1 MSKLWSPITLLLVIF
16 TQLPVSR
23 SQQQGLQKFCTDQD
37 YEFTYTNC
45 DENGERWRV
54 AVPRGGIQCSNLPTP
69 RRGLNC
75 SFSCE
80 PGHYLDLDSQHCRP
94 CNPGFFSLGGGI
106 RYEEFVTL
114 PSGFSVDN
122 IDSNADSQF
131 SNAQSQIVECPKEA
145 GWVVKDGALIYI
157 PTPCVSRLSFSA
169 NLVRPGS
176 VEFTYR
182 MPRNNRALSMQVDIR
197 NEQCQSY
204 NDAAKSLFMKY
215 TKKEKDE
222 EEKNGDWRKRRIEL
236 KSGPNVISWI
246 IQNNMGYQ
254 SSNQPIH
261 IDRIDV
267 LGLAFTRQCTAC
279 PPGTSSAG
287 GSAECIPCSPGY
299 FSSKGSSQCGKC
311 PESQYSG
318 FKSEKCVDRPPCR
331 VSDYYPVREP
341 CTNGSSRAVYK
352 KVLPSICRDDLPSA
366 SKLPPPTPWKTCP
379 KCNPGME
386 KNKMGVC
393 EFCKKDYFSD
403 GNSCARCPV
412 DTVPNYGLQYQN
424 WEVMPP
430 KLTTR
435 CEYISEDV
443 ATNCNIGD
451 AWLPSGDSLIS
462 APSLELGIAF
472 ELILSIDE
480 GFWNPLAP
488 KPSRTMKVPVAQVTV
503 VFETSC
509 ADESCALYFIED
521 MSAGIAGKQESF
533 YHFLAAFNGSNS
545 KRVWSHTVTKNTPA
559 RFMVAFLRSGV
570 TSGEDRIT
578 DEARIYTINV
588 TNVGHRGGQGGGASQ
603 CLTCPHT
610 AGGETCV
617 PCPAG
622 NYMHE
627 VTKLCVSCPTNTIVN
642 ASSSRVG
649 VESCIPCGQGLTS
662 KDGVTCTAMG
672 KVQLGEEGK
681 KNATFTYDFSQFVG
695 RSWNISGVRVF
706 SREGSAYFHSFSI
719 SLFPPTVKCV
729 EQFDTFDMIGML
741 DQEKENVEGL
751 ACRMTVLPTPGSNR
765 SKNAYVTPLLLAT
778 RLDSISTSR
787 THGNTSLTDEVLE
800 YDSHDNTSRPLDVF
814 FWFDPVS
821 TSTSAACPN
830 GTQLVVVARCL
841 PTKKQMEMRLPH
853 SCPDG
858 TCDGCLFVVVMET
871 AQACP
876 VCEPND
882 YETINGECVDGKQT
896 IHSIPKKHC
905 VITGAASQTKQV
917 ACSAFTA
924 AQRSVLILLIL
935 SMIVLS
941 IGFIFVC
948 RRNQRLEYKYTRL
961 IESHTGELPAVET
974 CGLDEDDDDEDEL
987 QDRVIFSK
995 GRRSAPSANSRTTLR
1010 DHREN
1015 DNAAFISLDSED

>member
-1 MSKLWSPITLLLVIF
+1 MQFWYHIIFLFLLI
-16 TQLPVSR
+16 QLSC
-23 SQQQGLQKFCTDQD
+23 SQQTCTDED

-54 AVPRGGIQCSNLPTP
+54 AVPKNQQKCLNLPPP
-69 RRGLNC
+69 RKGLNC

-114 PSGFSVDN
+114 PSGFSIDN
-122 IDSNADSQF
+122 MDSNPDSQY
-131 SNAQSQIVECPKEA
+131 SNQQIVACPKEA
-145 GWVVKDGALIYI
+145 GWVVKDGELIYI

-204 NDAAKSLFMKY
+204 NDVAKSMFLKY

-222 EEKNGDWRKRRIEL
+222 EERNGDWRKRRIEL

-246 IQNNMGYQ
+246 IQNNLGYQ
-254 SSNQPIH
+254 ASNQPIH

-279 PPGTSSAG
+279 PPGTSSPG
-287 GSAECIPCSPGY
+287 GGAECIPCSPGY
-299 FSSKGSSQCGKC
+299 FSSKGSSQCGRC

-318 FKSEKCVDRPPCR
+318 FKSEKCIDRPPCR

-366 SKLPPPTPWKTCP
+366 TKLPPPTPWKPCP

-403 GNSCARCPV
+403 GNSCSRCPV
-412 DTVPNYGLQYQN
+412 DTVPNYGLQYLN

-430 KLTTR
+430 KLSTR

-443 ATNCNIGD
+443 ATTCNIGD
-451 AWLPSGDSLIS
+451 SWIPSGDSLIS

-488 KPSRTMKVPVAQVTV
+488 KPSKTMKVPVAQVTI

-521 MSAGIAGKQESF
+521 MSAGIKDGRESF
-533 YHFLAAFNGSNS
+533 YHFLAAFNGTNS

-570 TSGEDRIT
+570 SSGEDRIS
-578 DEARIYTINV
+578 DEARIYAINV

-627 VTKLCVSCPTNTIVN
+627 VTKLCVSCPINTIVN

-649 VESCIPCGQGLTS
+649 VESCVPCGMGLTS
-662 KDGVTCTAMG
+662 KDGVSCTAMG
-672 KVQLGEEGK
+672 KVQLAPGDGK
-681 KNATFTYDFSQFVG
+681 LKNESGFTYDFSPFVG
-695 RSWNISGVRVF
+695 RSWNVSGVRVF
-706 SREGSAYFHSFSI
+706 SREGAAYYHFFSI
-719 SLFPPTVKCV
+719 TLFPPNIKCQ
-729 EQFDTFDMIGML
+729 EQFDNFDLIGIM
-741 DQEKENVEGL
+741 DNNKETVEGL
-751 ACRMTVLPTPGSNR
+751 ACRVTALPTPSSNK
-765 SKNAYVTPLLLAT
+765 SKNAFVTPLLMAS
-778 RLDSISTSR
+778 RLDSISLERKHS
-787 THGNTSLTDEVLE
+787 NWSLTDEVLE

-814 FWFDPVS
+814 FWFDAVP
-821 TSTSAACPN
+821 TSSPACPN
-830 GTQLVVVARCL
+830 GNQLVVVARCL

-858 TCDGCLFVVVMET
+858 TCDGCLFVVIMET

-876 VCEPND
+876 VCESND
-882 YETINGECVDGKQT
+882 YETINGECKDGKQT

-905 VITGAASQTKQV
+905 VITGAASQTKEV
-917 ACSAFTA
+917 PCSAFTA
-924 AQRSVLILLIL
+924 FQKAILTILVL
-935 SMIVLS
+935 SMIFLS
-941 IGFIFVC
+941 IGFICIC
-948 RRNQRLEYKYTRL
+948 RRNRRLEYKYTRL
-961 IESHTGELPAVET
+961 IESHTGELPSVET
-974 CGLDEDDDDEDEL
+974 CGLSEDEDDDEL
-987 QDRVIFSK
+987 TDRVIFSK
-995 GRRSAPSANSRTTLR
+995 GRRSTPNNSRTTAR

>member
-1 MSKLWSPITLLLVIF
+1 MNQSFRPNILLIFFITIIPKSTF
-16 TQLPVSR
+16 
-23 SQQQGLQKFCTDQD
+23 QQQICTDQD

-45 DENGERWRV
+45 DEHGERWRV
-54 AVPRGGIQCSNLPTP
+54 AVPRDGVQCANLPTP
-69 RRGLNC
+69 KRGLNC

-94 CNPGFFSLGGGI
+94 CNPGYFSLGGGI

-122 IDSNADSQF
+122 MDSTQDTQYSSQ
-131 SNAQSQIVECPKEA
+131 QSRMVECPKEA
-145 GWVVKDGALIYI
+145 GWVVKDGELIYI

-204 NDAAKSLFMKY
+204 NDIARSMFQKY
-215 TKKEKDE
+215 AKKEKDE
-222 EEKNGDWRKRRIEL
+222 EERNGDWRKRRIEL

-246 IQNNMGYQ
+246 IQNNLGYQ
-254 SSNQPIH
+254 ASNQPIH

-279 PPGTSSAG
+279 PPGTSSIGA
-287 GSAECIPCSPGY
+287 SAECIPCNPGY
-299 FSSKGSSQCGKC
+299 FSSKGSAQCGRC

-318 FKSEKCVDRPPCR
+318 FKSEKCIDRPPCR

-352 KVLPSICRDDLPSA
+352 KVLPSICRDDLDSA
-366 SKLPPPTPWKTCP
+366 TKLPPPTPWKPCP

-386 KNKMGVC
+386 KNKLGVC

-443 ATNCNIGD
+443 STTCNIGD

-488 KPSRTMKVPVAQVTV
+488 KPSKTMKVPVAQITV

-521 MSAGIAGKQESF
+521 MSAGTKGARESF
-533 YHFLAAFNGSNS
+533 YHFLAAFNGTNS

-559 RFMVAFLRSGV
+559 RFMLAFLRSGV
-570 TSGEDRIT
+570 SSGEDRIT
-578 DEARIYTINV
+578 DEARVYAINV

-622 NYMHE
+622 NYMHQ
-627 VTKLCVSCPTNTIVN
+627 VTKLCVSCPVNTIVN

-662 KDGVTCTAMG
+662 NDGVSCTSQG
-672 KVQLGEEGK
+672 KIQLKGMSNES
-681 KNATFTYDFSQFVG
+681 FTYDFSPFVG

-706 SREGSAYFHSFSI
+706 SREGSAYFHFFTI
-719 SLFPPTVKCV
+719 SLFPPNIKCQ
-729 EQFDTFDMIGML
+729 EQFDNFDMIGIM

-751 ACRMTVLPTPGSNR
+751 ACRMTALPTPTSNH
-765 SKNAYVTPLLLAT
+765 SKNAYVTPLLMAT

-787 THGNTSLTDEVLE
+787 KHGNSSLTDEVLE

-814 FWFDPVS
+814 FWFDPVPTIS
-821 TSTSAACPN
+821 QACPN
-830 GTQLVVVARCL
+830 GNQLVVVGRCL
-841 PTKKQMEMRLPH
+841 PTKKQIEMRLPH

-858 TCDGCLFVVVMET
+858 TCDGCLFVVIMET
-871 AQACP
+871 AEACP
-876 VCEPND
+876 VCESND
-882 YETINGECVDGKQT
+882 YETINGECKNGKQT

-905 VITGAASQTKQV
+905 VITGAASQTKEV
-917 ACSAFTA
+917 ACSLFSATQRAFLT
-924 AQRSVLILLIL
+924 ILVI
-935 SMIVLS
+935 SMIALS
-941 IGFIFVC
+941 IAFICIC
-948 RRNQRLEYKYTRL
+948 RRNRRLEYKYTRL

-974 CGLDEDDDDEDEL
+974 CGLDEDDEDEDEL

-995 GRRSAPSANSRTTLR
+995 GRRSQPTNSRTTLR